1 MINRVDCR
9 QVVLN
14 SFEETLTEGVY
25 THQYKFVRIDT
36 TEILPLIFDEVK
48 RFEKTM
54 DRTTKTI
61 IKIEFSR

>member
-14 SFEETLTEGVY
+14 SFEETFAEGVY
-25 THQYKFVRIDT
+25 THQYEFVRIDT

-48 RFEKTM
+48 RFEKIM